1 MIIVGID
8 PSLRRSAYSVLE
20 VSKDFTLQLLNKD
33 FSLQN
38 KDKSKY
44 FSYIN
49 NYESLN
55 KYFTLKQTSYLKTSS
70 KTPNLDRINQIYL
83 YFYNKIVSLKYTYR
97 DIYIVI
103 EESFVSNNSKT
114 SIILS
119 MVRSAIVLACLHALN
134 NLVYLDYSLQDAID
148 NRIPSNAHKILFVS
162 ATNVKKTLCNN
173 GKAEKKDVSRAIK
186 QIFPGEYVYDSDMQ
200 QFTTHKLDETDY
212 DVMDAIAIAMCG
224 AIKLINPIS

>member
-8 PSLRRSAYSVLE
+8 PSLHRSAYSVLE
-20 VSKDFTLQLLNKD
+20 VSKDFTLQLLNKN
-33 FSLQN
+33 FTLQN
-38 KDKSKY
+38 KDKTKY
-44 FSYIN
+44 FTYIN

-83 YFYNKIVSLKYTYR
+83 YFYNKIVSLKYRYR

-114 SIILS
+114 SITLG

-134 NLVYLDYSLQDAID
+134 NLAYLDRNLLDAID
-148 NRIPSNAHKILFVS
+148 NRTPSNAQKILFVS

-173 GKAEKKDVSRAIK
+173 GKAEKKDISKAVK
-186 QIFPGEYVYDSDMQ
+186 KIFPGEYVYDSDMQ
-200 QFTTHKLDETDY
+200 KLATHKLDETDY

-224 AIKLINPIS
+224 AIKLISPS